1 MNYKGKK
8 VIVGV
13 LLLALTLLPFAGTA
27 YAIPKSSIIHE
38 STTSQIVTSGV
49 TYENITRFT
58 TEGWLNINALRI
70 DLSNEHIQVD
80 TLVNTQYL
88 SELASTKS
96 LAESR
101 GAVAAVNASFFTPTG
116 NGSGYPDGP
125 IVESGKIISSTGEY
139 NLYGNY
145 MASFSLDGF
154 GKALYNYWKSEIKL
168 QPAECQPIIINQY
181 NKPSKVK
188 YTDFTI
194 LDRRWSD
201 TSIGANETYPD
212 IVEMVVIEGEVV
224 EIRQSQPPIQIPQ
237 NGYVVVTRQSGGE
250 RLLDCFEIGDSID
263 MSVTTTPE
271 WNSFKMSVTGSSMLV
286 MDGEIPDK
294 FSFDLP
300 YISKRQPRTVVGTSQ
315 DGSQLILVTVDG
327 RQNNSIGLTQ
337 LETARLMLDLGAYNA
352 LNLDGGGS
360 TTMVGRSLGSHGL
373 DVVNSPSDGITR
385 SISTAIGIFSI
396 APPGPLAGLVIET
409 EDQNV
414 FVNTTRTF
422 SVKGYDKYFNPISVD
437 PSEVSWEVSGING
450 TFENN
455 VLHAESVGEGKVSA
469 KIGDI
474 TASINISSLS
484 SPVKLELDRKQLK
497 LPVNQSQRINVT
509 GFNKNGFTAKINPKD
524 IVWSVTDGIGEFSDG
539 IFTAKKTGAGYI
551 DAAIGNAHAYCGLIV
566 TSEESIIADSF
577 EKPNGSFL
585 SYPNDVTGEY
595 KLSSSQ
601 VHSGKYSGQLSY
613 SFNDTEETQAAYLVF
628 ADEGISIDPQVSK
641 IGVWVY
647 NGNVNSNWLRAEV
660 IDSSG
665 KKHLVSLSK
674 NMDWTGWKY
683 VDASIENIS
692 PPATL
697 TRLYIAKVHPI
708 KDSGS
713 IFFDDLKFTYIKS
726 PQTDIVDIP
735 EDTIPID
742 EANVSEVYQK
752 TPDSF
757 RLAVFN
763 QLRQPAN
770 LLENLL
776 LSKLYDKINNYIDYA
791 TFIGNY
797 SEQAYASIDN
807 PVLQINSEPG
817 YNALDIQSTRLI
829 RLDTSKGGIR
839 SSNAEQW
846 FWLFGQIDS
855 FKGDNLLIFL
865 ESSPDNFRDNLE
877 ANLFKETLT
886 AYRKKTSKNIWVFF
900 KGKNNSSYM
909 ERGVRYISSAGLD
922 IEGLAPNNTDIA
934 QYILVTIKGN
944 RVIFEFKPVI

>member
-373 DVVNSPSDGITR
+373 DVSIALAVKSDGIHVGQEDMPIEEVR
-385 SISTAIGIFSI
+385 KIAPNMIIGLSTHNKEQAKYAVEKGADYIGVGPIFNTTTKKNIEESEGLEYLKWVKENIKLPYVAIG
-396 APPGPLAGLVIET
+396 
-409 EDQNV
+409 
-414 FVNTTRTF
+414 
-422 SVKGYDKYFNPISVD
+422 
-437 PSEVSWEVSGING
+437 GIKE
-450 TFENN
+450 EN
-455 VLHAESVGEGKVSA
+455 
-469 KIGDI
+469 I
-474 TASINISSLS
+474 
-484 SPVKLELDRKQLK
+484 
-497 LPVNQSQRINVT
+497 
-509 GFNKNGFTAKINPKD
+509 D
-524 IVWSVTDGIGEFSDG
+524 IVKEYGGYCFAMISEL
-539 IFTAKKTGAGYI
+539 TGA
-551 DAAIGNAHAYCGLIV
+551 
-566 TSEESIIADSF
+566 
-577 EKPNGSFL
+577 
-585 SYPNDVTGEY
+585 
-595 KLSSSQ
+595 
-601 VHSGKYSGQLSY
+601 
-613 SFNDTEETQAAYLVF
+613 
-628 ADEGISIDPQVSK
+628 
-641 IGVWVY
+641 
-647 NGNVNSNWLRAEV
+647 
-660 IDSSG
+660 
-665 KKHLVSLSK
+665 
-674 NMDWTGWKY
+674 
-683 VDASIENIS
+683 ENIVD
-692 PPATL
+692 
-697 TRLYIAKVHPI
+697 KV
-708 KDSGS
+708 KS
-713 IFFDDLKFTYIKS
+713 IREKLK
-726 PQTDIVDIP
+726 
-735 EDTIPID
+735 
-742 EANVSEVYQK
+742 
-752 TPDSF
+752 
-757 RLAVFN
+757 
-763 QLRQPAN
+763 
-770 LLENLL
+770 
-776 LSKLYDKINNYIDYA
+776 
-791 TFIGNY
+791 
-797 SEQAYASIDN
+797 
-807 PVLQINSEPG
+807 
-817 YNALDIQSTRLI
+817 
-829 RLDTSKGGIR
+829 
-839 SSNAEQW
+839 
-846 FWLFGQIDS
+846 
-855 FKGDNLLIFL
+855 
-865 ESSPDNFRDNLE
+865 
-877 ANLFKETLT
+877 
-886 AYRKKTSKNIWVFF
+886 
-900 KGKNNSSYM
+900 
-909 ERGVRYISSAGLD
+909 
-922 IEGLAPNNTDIA
+922 
-934 QYILVTIKGN
+934 
-944 RVIFEFKPVI
+944 